1 MMTEQI
7 FLLLKLASM
16 LSHLEK
22 SEPNNFFFFFFFLR
36 IGDGLFLLDPV

>member
-22 SEPNNFFFFFFFLR
+22 SEPNNFFFFFFFR
-36 IGDGLFLLDPV
+36 IRDGLFLLDPV

>member
-22 SEPNNFFFFFFFLR
+22 SEPNNFFFFFFR

>member
-22 SEPNNFFFFFFFLR
+22 SEPNNFFFFFFLR